1 MKSTESS
8 KLHLRSILIASH
20 LGLCSL
26 SVGITLALLN
36 VHPIV
41 GFNCLSCSIMC
52 ALYILGIW
60 VKYYAFRKLG
70 ILRFT
75 HKDGRLS
82 VEYFKPQ
89 EIAPT
94 DLPQEQDQ
102 VKW

>member
-1 MKSTESS
+1 MNSTKPS
-8 KLHLRSILIASH
+8 KLRLRTILILSH

-26 SVGITLALLN
+26 SVGVTLALLN

-41 GFNCLSCSIMC
+41 GLCCLSCSIMC
-52 ALYILGIW
+52 ALYIFSEWGHHALRNLGD
-60 VKYYAFRKLG
+60 LS
-70 ILRFT
+70 FT

-82 VEYFKPQ
+82 IKYLKPQ